1 MEVLCLDLMRLA
13 PLESVDLSGSCDT
26 NDGRLNER
34 QRDVLFLLCKG
45 LRNAEIAQQLRLSE
59 RTIKW
64 YVSQLFLIFEVTN
77 RTELVGTVALH
88 GEGEA

>member
-1 MEVLCLDLMRLA
+1 MPRFYAARSA
-13 PLESVDLSGSCDT
+13 PVDLSLSCDT
-26 NDGRLNER
+26 DDGRLNER

-64 YVSQLFLIFEVTN
+64 YVSQLFLIFDVTN
-77 RTELVGTVALH
+77 RTELVGMIALQ
-88 GEGEA
+88 GVPEA

>member
-1 MEVLCLDLMRLA
+1 LAQLDSAGL
-13 PLESVDLSGSCDT
+13 SVSCDT
-26 NDGRLNER
+26 NEGRLNER

-45 LRNAEIAQQLRLSE
+45 LRNAEIAQQLKLSE

-77 RTELVGTVALH
+77 RTELVGTVTVH